1 MRAHL
6 FFVCLCL
13 VHSTS
18 GCGAPLGDRVDA
30 QTLTRGASLS
40 ASCSG
45 CHSVLG
51 GDAIVSLSD
60 WSEMELSNRLTD
72 YQTETDGQT
81 VMHRIARGYSDADIA
96 AISAYL
102 AQADAE

>member
-18 GCGAPLGDRVDA
+18 GCGATWDDNKSA
-30 QTLTRGASLS
+30 KSLTKGASLA

-45 CHSVLG
+45 CHSAVG
-51 GDAIVSLSD
+51 GDAIGSLAG
-60 WSEMELSNRLTD
+60 WSETELSNRLTD
-72 YQTETDGQT
+72 YQTETEGQT
-81 VMHRIARGYSDADIA
+81 VMHRITRGYSDTDIA

-102 AQADAE
+102 AEVDAS